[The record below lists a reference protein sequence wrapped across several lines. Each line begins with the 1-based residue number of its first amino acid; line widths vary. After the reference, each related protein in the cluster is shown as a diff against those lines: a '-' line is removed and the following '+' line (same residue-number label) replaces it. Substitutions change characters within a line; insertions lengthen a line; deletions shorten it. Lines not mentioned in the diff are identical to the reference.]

1 MAKLFVVQVVNG
13 NMTTVSEWADDPKGA
28 KVSFH
33 NTCAALWNADDVI
46 TGEVKIVDENLDRF
60 EGYSER
66 IVHEETVSDSKSESN
81 DYAAQYESGEL
92 SLEQLKKLV
101 ADETLT
107 KDEYTEI
114 TGKRYVALKTD
125 DDII

>member
-1 MAKLFVVQVVNG
+1 MRYYLFKIFYNKVAQAEDRPAPVGYDTIDAAEKAFHQYLGQSIGGETCGWVLCMVVNSNG
-13 NMTTVSEWADDPKGA
+13 NTEMLGKWTAPVEP
-28 KVSFH
+28 
-33 NTCAALWNADDVI
+33 
-46 TGEVKIVDENLDRF
+46 EPEP
-60 EGYSER
+60 
-66 IVHEETVSDSKSESN
+66 EE

-92 SLEQLKKLV
+92 SLEQLKRLV